1 MMSAQVFRTCPFSEM
16 PWERWS
22 GLPYEVQKNKF
33 HRLQAHHNRLPLS
46 RSHWHVPH
54 PPPHAKQIP
63 NPRGVQTKDQAQ
75 FSFTPQST
83 KYLTT
88 NSPNV
93 EKEISCFPCLSFL
106 SPTSPTSYGQFQQ
119 KEQCFFLLFDRH
131 LLNSYYVPGSV
142 GNSGNGYEIILIELL
157 MYTQQALL

>member
-1 MMSAQVFRTCPFSEM
+1 MMSAQVFRTCPSSEM

-33 HRLQAHHNRLPLS
+33 HPLQAYQNRLPLS
-46 RSHWHVPH
+46 RSHWHASH

-63 NPRGVQTKDQAQ
+63 NPRGDQTKDQAQ
-75 FSFTPQST
+75 FSFTPRST

-106 SPTSPTSYGQFQQ
+106 SIALQLAMRNSNRKNNVFSYYLTDIYWTVTMCQVLWGILATVT
-119 KEQCFFLLFDRH
+119 KWH
-131 LLNSYYVPGSV
+131 LLNS
-142 GNSGNGYEIILIELL
+142 
-157 MYTQQALL
+157 